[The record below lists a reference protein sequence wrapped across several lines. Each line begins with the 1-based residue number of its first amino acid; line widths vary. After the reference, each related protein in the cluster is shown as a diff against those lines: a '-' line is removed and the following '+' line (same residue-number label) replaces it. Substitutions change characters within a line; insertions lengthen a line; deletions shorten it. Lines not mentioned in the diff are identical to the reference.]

1 MSSRVGD
8 HWIKGKILN
17 DEIEYPCVHHLA
29 RSASGQIDCFEA
41 SGTYEFLRVTSDG
54 DVTGRQLQRQCHP
67 ERLLH
72 CQEPSLTEWV
82 LQTEQQ
88 QVNPFAKELPER
100 GATPSVRQVLR
111 GKV

>member
-1 MSSRVGD
+1 MTKLNILVCT
-8 HWIKGKILN
+8 IKQDLHHGKLTASKHQSPLKRN
-17 DEIEYPCVHHLA
+17 SDE
-29 RSASGQIDCFEA
+29 
-41 SGTYEFLRVTSDG
+41 

-72 CQEPSLTEWV
+72 CQEPSPTEWV